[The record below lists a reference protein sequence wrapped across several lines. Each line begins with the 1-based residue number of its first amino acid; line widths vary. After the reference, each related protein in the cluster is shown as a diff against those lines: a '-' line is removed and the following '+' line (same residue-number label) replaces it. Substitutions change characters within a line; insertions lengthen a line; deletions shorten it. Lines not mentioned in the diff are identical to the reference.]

1 MNKLVCF
8 IWIGFLAGCASVNK
22 EEAGYS
28 STQKDAQKESR
39 IYESQFTAERLSEKH
54 FEAFETRAIEK
65 LHDFTDYLRII
76 SDDRYNEEFKIN
88 AMTQARELFI
98 EHSLIT
104 LPDITE
110 SASLDAFLD
119 QSYQNPN
126 PGYLIIENP
135 SIKVPLREATKNLY
149 EGAVA
154 FQLSLLVNGDTLK
167 TKTEERQA
175 QFYLMKTEKNF
186 GAKKKKVWEVFLGD
200 IY

>member
-1 MNKLVCF
+1 MNKLVCIF
-8 IWIGFLAGCASVNK
+8 WIGFLAGCASVNK

-28 STQKDAQKESR
+28 TTQKDPQKESR

-88 AMTQARELFI
+88 AMAQARELFI

-104 LPDITE
+104 LPDIAE
-110 SASLDAFLD
+110 SASLDVFLD
-119 QSYQNPN
+119 QSYQDANQ
-126 PGYLIIENP
+126 GYLIIENP

-149 EGAVA
+149 EGSVA
-154 FQLSLLVNGDTLK
+154 FQLSLLVNGDTL

-175 QFYLMKTEKNF
+175 QFYLMKTEKSF
-186 GAKKKKVWEVFLGD
+186 GAKKKKVWEVFLGN